1 MFNDRKIKKYERSVL
16 KLNLT
21 LEQRRKFRI
30 DEMLKLGYA
39 SQQQSKMKLNVNR
52 KTKIQH
58 KSNVFSEFK
67 RLRINVETYIFF
79 FEYGYSNLIPL

>member
-1 MFNDRKIKKYERSVL
+1 MFYDRKNKKYERSVL

-52 KTKIQH
+52 RTEIQH
-58 KSNVFSEFK
+58 KSNVFS
-67 RLRINVETYIFF
+67 
-79 FEYGYSNLIPL
+79 